1 MARSAPTEPAEAATT
16 EGRRWLAVVAQLPV
30 DDAAGR
36 MKVLRM
42 LETLGCA
49 VLRDGVYLLPES
61 AESRR
66 GLQRLVDYVARIHGS
81 AHLLSV
87 RSADE
92 AQTRQFRGMFDRSA
106 KYREL
111 VKTVESLK
119 AGFGVSDPAAIR
131 HVLMK
136 QRQEFDAIGALDF
149 FGSPLK
155 AKAEKTL
162 AEMEDAVHA
171 MIFPDEPSR
180 PPDAGVARSNRKYFR
195 RAWATRSP
203 LFVDRLAS
211 AWLIRRFIDP
221 EAIMVWLD
229 GRRDAPAT
237 AVTFGFEGA
246 TFRNSRHRV
255 TCEELIAAFKLD
267 RNPALVKIGRIV
279 HALDANDQ
287 SVAEAAGVATLLN
300 GAKRRAESDDQ
311 LLAESEK
318 TFDLLY
324 EAYFEVPARN
334 TA

>member
-1 MARSAPTEPAEAATT
+1 MARAAPEPAEAPATDN
-16 EGRRWLAVVAQLPV
+16 RRWLAVVAQLPV

-49 VLRDGVYLLPES
+49 VLRDGVYLLPEN

-81 AHLLSV
+81 AHLRAG
-87 RSADE
+87 RSADD
-92 AQTRQFRGMFDRSA
+92 AQTRQFRGLFDRSA

-111 VKTVESLK
+111 IKTVESLQ

-136 QRQEFDAIGALDF
+136 QRQEFDAIGTLDF

-155 AKAEKTL
+155 NKAEKVLTD
-162 AEMEDAVHA
+162 MEARVHA
-171 MIFPDEPSR
+171 MIFPEAAPR
-180 PPDAGVARSNRKYFR
+180 VRDAAVPRGNSRKYFR
-195 RAWATRSP
+195 RAWATRTP

-229 GRRDAPAT
+229 ARKECPAT
-237 AVTFGFEGA
+237 AVSFGFEGA

-255 TCEELIAAFKLD
+255 TYEELLASFKLD
-267 RNPALVKIGRIV
+267 RNPALAKIGRIV
-279 HALDANDQ
+279 HALDLNDQ
-287 SVAEAAGVATLLN
+287 GVAEAAGVATLLN
-300 GAKRRAESDDQ
+300 GAKRRAETDDQ

-324 EAYFEVPARN
+324 EAYFEVPAKG
-334 TA
+334 AA

>member
-1 MARSAPTEPAEAATT
+1 MARPATEPAPAAATD
-16 EGRRWLAVVAQLPV
+16 GRWLAVVAQLPV

-36 MKVLRM
+36 MRVLRM

-49 VLRDGVYLLPES
+49 MLRDGVYLLPDN
-61 AESRR
+61 ADSRK

-87 RSADE
+87 RSADA

-111 VKTVESLK
+111 IKTVDSLK
-119 AGFGVSDPAAIR
+119 AGFGVSDPSAIR

-136 QRQEFDAIGALDF
+136 QRQELDAIGTLDF
-149 FGSPLK
+149 FASPLK
-155 AKAEKTL
+155 AKAESVL
-162 AEMEDAVHA
+162 AEMEEQVHA
-171 MIFPDEPSR
+171 MIFPNDAPRS
-180 PPDAGVARSNRKYFR
+180 PAAGVARSSRKYFR
-195 RAWATRSP
+195 RAWATRTP

-229 GRRDAPAT
+229 SRKEPPAT
-237 AVTFGFEGA
+237 AVSFGFEGA
-246 TFRNSRHRV
+246 AFRNSKTRV
-255 TCEELIAAFKLD
+255 TYEELLTSFKLD
-267 RNPALVKIGRIV
+267 RNVALTKIGRIV

-287 SVAEAAGVATLLN
+287 TVVEAAGVATLLN
-300 GAKRRAESDDQ
+300 GAKRRAESDDA

-324 EAYFEVPARN
+324 EAYFEAPAK
-334 TA
+334 A

>member
-1 MARSAPTEPAEAATT
+1 MARAATEPAEAAAGD
-16 EGRRWLAVVAQLPV
+16 GRRWLAVVAQLPV

-49 VLRDGVYLLPES
+49 VLREGVYLLPDS
-61 AESRR
+61 ADSRK
-66 GLQRLVDYVARIHGS
+66 GLQRLIDYIARIHGS
-81 AHLLSV
+81 AHLLAV

-111 VKTVESLK
+111 IKTVDSLK
-119 AGFGVSDPAAIR
+119 AGFGVSDPSAIR

-136 QRQEFDAIGALDF
+136 QRQELDAIGTLDF
-149 FGSPLK
+149 FESPLK
-155 AKAEKTL
+155 AKAETVL
-162 AEMEDAVHA
+162 AEMEEKIHA
-171 MIFPDEPSR
+171 MIFPDDARRSPE
-180 PPDAGVARSNRKYFR
+180 AGVARSNRRYFR
-195 RAWATRSP
+195 RAWATRTP

-229 GRRDAPAT
+229 SRKEPPAT
-237 AVTFGFEGA
+237 AVSFGFEGA
-246 TFRNSRHRV
+246 TFRNSKTRV
-255 TCEELIAAFKLD
+255 TYEELLTSFKLQK
-267 RNPALVKIGRIV
+267 NVALAKIGRIV

-287 SVAEAAGVATLLN
+287 TVVEAAGVATLLN
-300 GAKRRAESDDQ
+300 GAKRRAESDDA

-324 EAYFEVPARN
+324 EAYFEVPAK
-334 TA
+334 A

>member
-1 MARSAPTEPAEAATT
+1 VARTAPEPAEAAATD
-16 EGRRWLAVVAQLPV
+16 GRRWLAVVAQLPV

-49 VLRDGVYLLPES
+49 VLRDGVYLLPDS
-61 AESRR
+61 ADNRK

-81 AHLLSV
+81 AHLLAV

-111 VKTVESLK
+111 IKTVDSLK

-136 QRQEFDAIGALDF
+136 QRQELDAIGTLDF

-155 AKAEKTL
+155 AKAESVL
-162 AEMEDAVHA
+162 AEMEDKVHA
-171 MIFPDEPSR
+171 MIFPEDAPRS
-180 PPDAGVARSNRKYFR
+180 PDAGVARSSRRYFR
-195 RAWATRSP
+195 RAWATRTP

-229 GRRDAPAT
+229 SRKEPPAT
-237 AVTFGFEGA
+237 AVSFGFEGA
-246 TFRNSRHRV
+246 TFRNSRTRV
-255 TCEELIAAFKLD
+255 TYEELLASFKLD
-267 RNPALVKIGRIV
+267 RNIALAKIGRIV

-287 SVAEAAGVATLLN
+287 TVAEAAGVATLLN
-300 GAKRRAESDDQ
+300 GAKRRAESDDA

-324 EAYFEVPARN
+324 EAYFEVPAK
-334 TA
+334 A

>member
-1 MARSAPTEPAEAATT
+1 MARAATGSAGEAAT

-61 AESRR
+61 AESRK
-66 GLQRLVDYVARIHGS
+66 GLQRLVEYVARIHGS
-81 AHLLSV
+81 AHLLDV

-111 VKTVESLK
+111 IKTVESLK

-136 QRQEFDAIGALDF
+136 QRQELDAIGALDF

-155 AKAEKTL
+155 AKAESVL
-162 AEMEDAVHA
+162 AEMEEKVHG
-171 MIFPDEPSR
+171 MIFPEDAPRS
-180 PPDAGVARSNRKYFR
+180 PDAGVARANRRYFR
-195 RAWATRSP
+195 RAWATRTP

-229 GRRDAPAT
+229 SRKEPPAT
-237 AVTFGFEGA
+237 AVSFGFEGA
-246 TFRNSRHRV
+246 TFRNSKTRV
-255 TCEELIAAFKLD
+255 TYEELLASFKLD
-267 RNPALVKIGRIV
+267 RNIALAKIGRIV

-287 SVAEAAGVATLLN
+287 TVVEAAGVATLLN
-300 GAKRRAESDDQ
+300 GAKRRAETDDA

-324 EAYFEVPARN
+324 EAYFEVPAK
-334 TA
+334 A

>member
-1 MARSAPTEPAEAATT
+1 VARTAPEHAEAAATD
-16 EGRRWLAVVAQLPV
+16 GRRWLAVVAQLPV

-49 VLRDGVYLLPES
+49 VLRDGVYLLPDS
-61 AESRR
+61 ADSRK

-81 AHLLSV
+81 AHLLAV

-111 VKTVESLK
+111 IKTVDSLK
-119 AGFGVSDPAAIR
+119 AGFGVSDPSAIR

-136 QRQEFDAIGALDF
+136 QRQDLDAIGTLDF

-155 AKAEKTL
+155 AKAESVL
-162 AEMEDAVHA
+162 AEMEDKVHS
-171 MIFPDEPSR
+171 MIFPEDAPRS
-180 PPDAGVARSNRKYFR
+180 PDAGVSRSSRKYFR
-195 RAWATRSP
+195 RAWATRTP

-211 AWLIRRFIDP
+211 AWLIRRFIDA

-229 GRRDAPAT
+229 SRRPPPAT
-237 AVTFGFEGA
+237 AVSFGFEGA
-246 TFRNSRHRV
+246 TFRNSRTRV
-255 TCEELIAAFKLD
+255 TYEELLASFRLD
-267 RNPALVKIGRIV
+267 RNVALAKIGRIV

-300 GAKRRAESDDQ
+300 GAKRRAESDDA

-324 EAYFEVPARN
+324 EAYFEMPAR
-334 TA
+334 T

>member
-1 MARSAPTEPAEAATT
+1 MARPASTEPAEATTT

-61 AESRR
+61 AENRR

-92 AQTRQFRGMFDRSA
+92 AQTREFRGMFDRSA

-111 VKTVESLK
+111 IKTVESLK
-119 AGFGVSDPAAIR
+119 AGFGVSDPSAIR

-136 QRQEFDAIGALDF
+136 QRQVFDAIGALDF

-162 AEMEDAVHA
+162 VEMEDAVHA

-195 RAWATRSP
+195 RAWATRTP

-255 TCEELIAAFKLD
+255 TYEELIAAFKLD

-279 HALDANDQ
+279 HALDTSDQ
-287 SVAEAAGVATLLN
+287 SVVEAAGVATLLS
-300 GAKRRAESDDQ
+300 GAKRRAENDDA

-324 EAYFEVPARN
+324 EAYFEVPAKS

>member
-1 MARSAPTEPAEAATT
+1 MARTAPAPDEAPAADH
-16 EGRRWLAVVAQLPV
+16 RRWLAVVAQLPV

-81 AHLLSV
+81 AHLLAV

-111 VKTVESLK
+111 IKTVDSLK

-131 HVLMK
+131 HVLTK
-136 QRQEFDAIGALDF
+136 QRQEFEAISTLDF
-149 FGSPLK
+149 FDSPLK
-155 AKAEKTL
+155 AKAESVL
-162 AEMEDAVHA
+162 AEMEAKVHA
-171 MIFPDEPSR
+171 MIFPDEGPR
-180 PPDAGVARSNRKYFR
+180 VTDAAVPRGTSRKYFR
-195 RAWATRSP
+195 RAWATRTP

-229 GRRDAPAT
+229 ARKPCPAT
-237 AVTFGFEGA
+237 AVSFGFEGA

-255 TCEELIAAFKLD
+255 TYEELLASFKLD
-267 RNPALVKIGRIV
+267 RNPALARIGRIV
-279 HALDANDQ
+279 HALDTNE
-287 SVAEAAGVATLLN
+287 SGVAEAAGVATLLN
-300 GAKRRAESDDQ
+300 GAKRRAENDDQ

-324 EAYFEVPARN
+324 EAYFEVPAKG
-334 TA
+334 AA